1 MKDPT
6 PDIKEMHLQDVRVE
20 FERLG
25 GMFVDVDVSYHLEF
39 DAGERYPIVHVDDV
53 IGFVARLQKYI
64 SVKHEVVNMAGLEQ
78 RLEDQGIENM
88 WADGELP

>member
-6 PDIKEMHLQDVRVE
+6 PDIKEMPLQDVRVE
-20 FERLG
+20 FERFL
-25 GMFVDVDVSYHLEF
+25 DVDVSYHLEF
-39 DAGERYPIVHVDDV
+39 EAGERYPIVHVDDV

-78 RLEDQGIENM
+78 RLEDQVIENM
-88 WADGELP
+88 WADGELS